1 MTLPRKPPFGLPEQD
16 FSADRRKE
24 VKVMKKPHSH
34 SQIEV
39 NFFQS
44 GAASYLFDGREIAV
58 GKGDFVLFWGA
69 VPHQVVAVEPDTR
82 FSCVYI
88 PLTMLLTSQLG
99 VDFKH
104 ALLGGGFLA
113 IDTLP
118 GLDGPLMDQIHMDS
132 APGDDHLRQLSYQ
145 ALILRL
151 QRAGLGGW
159 RDRLGRLEAMPK
171 SDRRPHD
178 KVVQMAH
185 FVASQWNQDISVG
198 DIASA
203 AGLSAKHAMT
213 LFRQTL
219 GMTLLQY
226 LNRMRVVAS
235 QRMLLEGDVDVA
247 SIAFDAGFGSVS
259 QFHEVFRHQ
268 TGYTPRK
275 FRQAYRRQ
283 LKTGLAAQ

>member
-16 FSADRRKE
+16 FSADRRRE
-24 VKVMKKPHSH
+24 VKVMKRPHSH

-44 GAASYLFDGREIAV
+44 GGARYMFDGREIAV
-58 GKGDFVLFWGA
+58 TQGDFVLFWGA
-69 VPHQVVAVEPDTR
+69 VPHQVIAVEPQTC

-88 PLTMLLTSQLG
+88 PMAMLLASNLG

-113 IDTLP
+113 VDTLP
-118 GLDGPLMDQIHMDS
+118 KLDAPLMEQIHTDS
-132 APGDDHLRQLSYQ
+132 APGDEPLRQLSYE

-159 RDRLGRLEAMPK
+159 RDRLERVLSLPVSEG
-171 SDRRPHD
+171 RPHD

-185 FVASQWNQDISVG
+185 FVANHWNQDISVS
-198 DIASA
+198 DIAASVR
-203 AGLSAKHAMT
+203 LNAKHAMT
-213 LFRQTL
+213 LFRKSL

-226 LNRMRVVAS
+226 LNRMRVLAS
-235 QRMLLEGDVDVA
+235 QTMLLEADADVA
-247 SIAFDAGFGSVS
+247 SVAFEAGFGSVS
-259 QFHEVFRHQ
+259 QFHEVFRQQ

-275 FRQAYRRQ
+275 FRQAFRSQ
-283 LKTGLAAQ
+283 LKTGIAAR